1 MSSHVSRRT
10 FLTRAMG
17 LTGAIGAGSLAAGGL
32 VAGSP
37 VSAFGAPRLNRG
49 GRPLLT
55 HGLQSGDV
63 TTSSATL
70 WTRADREATMLVE
83 VALDPEF
90 RHARRIPGSPL
101 LASADFTGK
110 TMITGLPAGSD
121 VYYRITPLGDGDHDR
136 AGQQLTGHFRTVA
149 RDRRDISFVWSGDLG
164 GQGWGID
171 VDRGGYKIFEAMRKL
186 SPDFYLCNGDN
197 IYADDPIEA
206 TQVMH
211 NGETWNNLVTEEK
224 SKVAETLDEYRGN
237 YKYNL
242 MDENLKRF
250 YAEVAQ
256 IQQWDDH
263 ETHNNWYPGEILDDP
278 LYTEKRTDVLK
289 WRSVQAYHE
298 YVPINPVYDPS
309 RHNKEGRIYR
319 TLHEGPLLD
328 VFVLDMRWYRD
339 ANSPDKQAF
348 NDGGILGYEQQRWL
362 QQELLD
368 STATWKVI
376 SNDMPLTEV
385 VVDGTT
391 DFEAV
396 AQGDNGRPM
405 GRELQI
411 AEILRFI
418 KRHKITNVVWVTT
431 DVHYTAAHYFD
442 PDKAAFSDF
451 DPFWQFTSGPL
462 NAGAFPFDATDST
475 FGAQQVFGKAPDYSN
490 ADPATEFQFF
500 GEIKIDGG
508 SEVMTVNLRDNS
520 GAVLWSKEL
529 DPQRPG
535 RR

>member
-1 MSSHVSRRT
+1 VPSHVSRRS
-10 FLTRAMG
+10 F
-17 LTGAIGAGSLAAGGL
+17 LTGAVGAGTLAAGGL
-32 VAGSP
+32 ITAPGLAP
-37 VSAFGAPRLNRG
+37 AFAAPRLNRG
-49 GRPLLT
+49 GRPQLT

-63 TTSSATL
+63 TSNSATI
-70 WTRADREATMLVE
+70 WTRADREARMLVE
-83 VALDPEF
+83 VSLDPEF
-90 RHARRIPGSPL
+90 TKVRRIPGSRL

-110 TMITGLPAGSD
+110 TAISGLPSGRD
-121 VYYRITPLGDGDHDR
+121 IYYRVTPLGAGDRDL

-149 RDRRDISFVWSGDLG
+149 RDHRDVSFVWSGDLG

-171 VDRGGYKIFEAMRKL
+171 VDRGGYRIFEQMRQL
-186 SPDFYLCNGDN
+186 SPDFYVCNGDN

-211 NGETWNNLVTEEK
+211 NGEIWHNLVTEDK

-263 ETHNNWYPGEILDDP
+263 ETHNNWYPGEILADP
-278 LYTEKRTDVLK
+278 LYTEKRADVLK
-289 WRSVQAYHE
+289 FRSRQAYHE
-298 YVPINPVYDPS
+298 YVPINPRYD
-309 RHNKEGRIYR
+309 KDGRIYR
-319 TLHEGPLLD
+319 VLHEGPMLD
-328 VFVLDMRWYRD
+328 VFVLDMRWFRD
-339 ANSPDKQAF
+339 ANSPDKQTF
-348 NDGGILGYEQQRWL
+348 NDGGILGFEQQRWL
-362 QQELLD
+362 ERELLA
-368 STATWKVI
+368 SKATWKVI
-376 SNDMPLTEV
+376 SNDMPLAEV
-385 VVDGTT
+385 VVDGPTN
-391 DFEAV
+391 FEAV
-396 AQGDNGRPM
+396 SQGDNGQPM

-418 KRHKITNVVWVTT
+418 KRNKITNVVWITT

-442 PDKAAFSDF
+442 PDKAAFTDF

-462 NAGAFPFDATDST
+462 NAGGFPFDATDTT
-475 FGAQQVFGKAPDYSN
+475 FGAQQVFVKAPTFAN
-490 ADPATEFQFF
+490 ADPSTEFQFF

-520 GAVLWSKEL
+520 GAVVWSKEL
-529 DPQRPG
+529 DPQRGG